1 VFDHQIPDTHPS
13 LLHALLMSTSDIS
26 QNHTSDDVN
35 STKEK
40 KEKKGGKMG
49 TRREWW
55 IMDDR
60 HDLDDEGFA
69 VLVDGLIDGW
79 ID

>member
-1 VFDHQIPDTHPS
+1 LDFD
-13 LLHALLMSTSDIS
+13 LLH
-26 QNHTSDDVN
+26 DVN

-40 KEKKGGKMG
+40 KVKKGGKMG
-49 TRREWW
+49 TRRERW
-55 IMDDR
+55 IMDNR

-79 ID
+79 MN

>member
-1 VFDHQIPDTHPS
+1 
-13 LLHALLMSTSDIS
+13 
-26 QNHTSDDVN
+26 
-35 STKEK
+35 
-40 KEKKGGKMG
+40 
-49 TRREWW
+49 
-55 IMDDR
+55 MDDR

>member
-1 VFDHQIPDTHPS
+1 LDID
-13 LLHALLMSTSDIS
+13 LLR
-26 QNHTSDDVN
+26 DVN
-35 STKEK
+35 STKEN
-40 KEKKGGKMG
+40 KEQKGGKMG

-55 IMDDR
+55 IMDNRD
-60 HDLDDEGFA
+60 DLDDEGFA